1 MLFVMSL
8 VICGNCWFLS
18 KALTVDKDLPSDMW
32 EDPPRA
38 QKALRTIKYSHS
50 ATHLETR
57 EGFTTFLAAA
67 LNVATLNASCSGFLW
82 CRRGWQR
89 QQTPVIHGVL
99 STPLPLAAWTA
110 PSVHL
115 CQSRQEFDTSE
126 PSQQEIP
133 LRQHS
138 LQGKCWRPLI
148 KGWALWSQLLMC
160 FIQNVRKRKNF
171 ACIALEWRFMALRKC
186 SHGARARV

>member
-8 VICGNCWFLS
+8 VICGNRWFLS

-50 ATHLETR
+50 ATHLETQ

-89 QQTPVIHGVL
+89 QRTPVIDLKNLFPIYTCHSFWIVL
-99 STPLPLAAWTA
+99 KFHQFFSYKFLWLFTDIIGFTTPSYFCSLHPWICL
-110 PSVHL
+110 
-115 CQSRQEFDTSE
+115 TS
-126 PSQQEIP
+126 
-133 LRQHS
+133 
-138 LQGKCWRPLI
+138 LI
-148 KGWALWSQLLMC
+148 Y
-160 FIQNVRKRKNF
+160 I
-171 ACIALEWRFMALRKC
+171 
-186 SHGARARV
+186 H